1 MKWIYKRFLYSLSL
15 TLLSGTQLFWED
27 FSNGEIPPD
36 WDMELNWQVG
46 SDGWEGHVIGDPPPG
61 AFFYWEPSQTNYE
74 GAMTT
79 PFIIVGD
86 EPQVLVEFF
95 FELDFYSGGGATN
108 GLRIEYL
115 SGGDWVTVL
124 SYEISP
130 SAGDVDLSGRYE
142 SFTAD
147 VNGEFRIR
155 WVAYGT
161 DSNYINSW
169 DVDNIRVSTLPNLTY
184 VNIESSNEDPST
196 AYEGTNIWLNFT
208 ADTEIIPDPYVQIN
222 GTPCTVD
229 NLGGTDWVAT
239 YTVQPSDPDGPLQF
253 TIDFTD
259 INGIEG
265 KTVKETTDGSTVI
278 VDNSDPPSFT
288 VGAVTTAGGT
298 VASEIWNSTNT
309 EIQLEVN
316 IPEDSAVTSF
326 NYTIGNS
333 LLFNGT
339 NDEVIISGITDYNVT
354 DALTIEAWIKPNSW
368 TDYDG
373 ILNYARDQGTL
384 EAGFGFVYFAT
395 GWRFFLKTTTN
406 SIDYINMAEVS
417 TPSGQWTHLAATYD
431 GQKVK
436 IYRNGSAIDST
447 DAMGDIEWSAAP
459 SDFKFGSFTKDG
471 STGYFDGQID
481 DVRIWN
487 IVRTGVQIKASRE
500 ITIDKNESGLVGYWQ
515 MDAGSGGIATDSTS
529 IANHGII
536 NGATWVVEDS
546 PLNFQ
551 EPVYD
556 TGVIVGSAFQLR
568 GRINTNDFEVFGEK
582 DTITV
587 NDLNAG
593 IKTVSASS
601 DAFEAIT
608 DFAHEETAQL
618 SAFLF
623 DVTGNYSSGDTSTTN
638 TVIDIITN
646 SPTPVSIYSDNTFSH
661 VAKTGDVVTITMAYD
676 EDVNT
681 PAVTVDGNEADDVSD
696 LGGEQFS
703 SSYTLTGSESEGSL
717 SFTINTTDY
726 VGNSG
731 THLESTD
738 GSTVVYDKTL
748 PTLSPVSIASNN
760 ADTTW
765 AKANDS
771 ISVTFTSSERISADF
786 ALSFDGANDYLTIDN
801 PTGIPSG
808 NDTYTMAA
816 WIKPSS
822 MGSRGIIGW
831 GGFGTS
837 NRSNALRLLGGNQIR
852 HYWWGNDLDV
862 VCGDLT
868 NTWHY
873 IVALYD
879 GTTRKVYLDGNLLGS
894 DTPNGHNAIVEN
906 FRIGSTNNGEY
917 FHGLINEVSVWNIG
931 LTQSQI
937 QTIMNNGLNGNEE
950 GLVGYWN
957 FNEGS
962 GSIAFDR
969 SSNGNDGVLNNMD
982 LTSAWFFQRG
992 SVPTATIMSQDA
1004 SISTINSDQF
1014 RADYTTTITDPEGE
1028 IQFGILFADLA
1039 GNEGETV
1046 TSTTNNSRVIF
1057 DRTAPADFTVG
1068 IVTSTGGN
1076 VVANVWNSTNTGL
1089 NVNVPIASDTTL
1101 KNGTVQLWAKI
1112 GSNAFTAIGSV
1123 STITNSDLGSDKLM
1137 SLDSAAVEA
1146 LSGFAEEDS
1155 IYIKAVINDRPG
1167 NETIGTESSSRLLID
1182 ETPPSLISA
1191 SYESNFSD
1199 SSLATVGHVVTLTFE
1214 TDVEIQTPSAT
1225 ISTQNAIISDL
1236 GSNRWS
1242 ASYEMQNGD
1251 TEGVIPFQI
1260 GTLTDSR
1267 GNPTEGTSSTTDG
1280 TIVTFDNTKPTLSSV
1295 NIVSNNADS
1304 SWAKVGDTIT
1314 VAFSGN
1320 ELLIDQIATIVTQ
1333 TAAITSTGFA
1343 NFYSLSFD
1351 GIDDEV
1357 KITGSG
1363 FISGNEPRSIS
1374 VWADGSSGNIV
1385 SLGDGAGTSNQ
1396 RFSILIS
1403 NERRV
1408 LIIGQN
1414 NDWHTNYYLPQ
1425 NQMTHLVVTHD
1436 GSTVKLYANG
1446 VIQDQTSKT
1455 YNTDSSMPIM
1465 IGTNTDDRDSEYFN
1479 GIIDIVTI
1487 TRDALSIGEVSA
1499 LYNGSDVALDNLIAK
1514 FNFNEGSGSVAYD
1527 QSGNGN
1533 NGTIYGAV
1541 WTTEVASNTKK
1552 YYAKYVMIETD
1563 PEGEVP
1569 FEIVVTDSVGL
1580 VSDPVTQTTDES
1592 LVIFDR
1598 TAPTLS
1604 TVHIESDNNNNTL
1617 IAIGGDN
1624 IYLTFTP
1631 EEPLL
1636 LDSIVVT
1643 IAGLST
1649 TLTESNGS
1657 YTATLTLTGSEPD
1670 GILEFTID
1678 FKDRAGNP
1686 GIQVIATTDESSV
1699 NHDILPPEIEVASIT
1714 SNNPDSSWAKVGD
1727 SVFVTFTASE
1737 TLDNISITIAGVSSN
1752 YNELS
1757 GAKYQGYHVMDE
1769 SNDEGDI
1776 PFLITYTDLGGA
1788 IGPDADT
1795 TTNNTNV
1802 QFDKTVPEF
1811 SFIRMATN
1819 NVYGDS
1825 LAGIGSVDTLSFTIS
1840 ENQRDLNVEL
1850 AGSQKT
1856 PDQEELNFITTHT
1869 FSESDEDG
1877 WVSFTLSM
1885 TDSAG
1890 NPSDTL
1896 ITTQDGSQVR
1906 FDGTFPILPI
1916 VNFFSNNSNDSSVC
1930 IPGDSLF
1937 LQYTSSET
1945 LRTATITLAGSSPD
1959 ESGWLGGF
1967 NYASYILTGT
1977 EDEGFI
1983 PFTIGFED
1991 WVGNPGDTISG
2002 TTNGSSV
2009 LFDMTPPDD
2018 FTLGNVVSKNGIEI
2032 AGYWN
2037 ASNQTL
2043 EIAIPVANDE
2053 TLPGGGIQFQ
2063 ASFGGSYSNLAD
2075 TIEIDQGDLGMEKI
2089 VSISETDFESMAE
2102 FNENMNTT
2110 FQAVLWDRAGNS
2122 TIGTASTSTIHID
2135 QTLPMLGMVSQRT
2148 NNAIADSL
2156 AKVGDTDTL
2165 IVSSTEGLDTLQ
2177 VQIFSQDAVHSGANR
2192 DWTFTYSFQETDNDD
2207 IVSFNIVFGDTAG
2220 NLGTDVSTTTD
2231 GSTVRFDG
2239 TKPTLT
2245 SVSFSSTNVID
2256 GGLAIPADTLYLDFI
2271 SDEDLLTKEVL
2282 IAGFDADTT
2291 FENISRTPFRS
2302 WRIMD
2307 GTEEE
2312 GYIEFEIGYSDL
2324 VGNIGDT
2331 INETTNGTSILFDMT
2346 PPDDFEL
2353 DTVFVSGGKVIF
2365 GFWNASND
2373 TLTLRAP
2380 IPEDDETIIGGT
2392 FQSQVKF
2399 GEGAYVNLGDEK
2411 IIIGGQGVSSQD
2423 LKITRMEFTTA
2434 NGYSENENVQ
2444 FIAKAKDRAGNET
2457 VGSAYNTTFHIDEIV
2472 PSLTEVSIQSNN
2484 ELDSTWAKISDIV
2497 SLNFTS
2503 SEGLSS
2509 VTPVLFS
2516 DSLTGIPENAGSTW
2530 TVTKTI
2536 LSDNAEGVIPFY
2548 ITYNDTAGNEGD
2560 QVSSSTDGRS
2570 VTFDKTSPTIT
2581 NLLEGNEGRDINY
2594 YNQADSITLY
2604 WSQFD
2609 SLAGVKD
2616 AYVGLGTDSNLTD
2629 VLDWTLS
2636 DQDSLAGLGG
2646 LSLSN
2651 DGIYFGAVFVQDSA
2665 GNHSDT
2671 LWGNSIYID
2680 TQNPDTGSV
2689 IDAYWVMDLDYAIDS
2704 TRLSYIWSNF
2714 TDNTE
2719 IDYYEIAIGTE
2730 DDTANVM
2737 NWMRS
2742 DSTDS
2747 MTVTGLNLV
2756 RDTLYYSYIRAF
2768 DLATNKSLA
2777 AQTDGIYFDD
2787 NFPVVNKITPNV
2799 ISDSAGFLS
2808 VLANDTLTIKFNRP
2822 IYEYGLSVNS
2832 NVDSN
2837 LTISHEYGDSIITVI
2852 WTETLASYDT
2862 LTVILDSAVAYNT
2875 LWLTDTLHFYSKLW
2889 ADLNNDYD
2897 ITIEDI
2903 LTFNQTWPETDLGPF
2918 KDDPPHVRPEPDG
2931 EANLTDLAAF
2941 GKMWHW
2947 KYFNLEFD
2955 TTLIAARSTDGL
2967 KIIAQG
2973 SKANITIPKDVA
2985 MAEILIGES
2994 NLDIEKMHFVNPSG
3008 SAFMFT
3014 SSDTAHGLI
3023 QFSMADHRGFDSTLT
3038 LIIPETEQEYFQAQI
3053 QYKFMDITGMNLAD
3067 GIASI
3072 DVEILPDKFMVYNN
3086 YPNPFNPIT
3095 AINYDLPEV
3104 RDVNIIIYDLLG
3116 RTIRHL
3122 DLNKVKAGR
3131 HKFVWHGTNDFGKR
3145 VSTGIYFLQITAGQD
3160 IQTQKMLLLK

>member
-1 MKWIYKRFLYSLSL
+1 LNKVATLYS
-15 TLLSGTQLFWED
+15 TGTW
-27 FSNGEIPPD
+27 
-36 WDMELNWQVG
+36 
-46 SDGWEGHVIGDPPPG
+46 GWELFFRQTVPTYLTKEEWRLWNDGAPDSDNYSILNTIDDNMRRLDGKFEFKIIWPLRPGD
-61 AFFYWEPSQTNYE
+61 NYNIWKQE
-74 GAMTT
+74 SNPMAA
-79 PFIIVGD
+79 V
-86 EPQVLVEFF
+86 
-95 FELDFYSGGGATN
+95 SGGVDG
-108 GLRIEYL
+108 
-115 SGGDWVTVL
+115 
-124 SYEISP
+124 YE
-130 SAGDVDLSGRYE
+130 AV
-142 SFTAD
+142 D
-147 VNGEFRIR
+147 VNFTSQLWGGLE
-155 WVAYGT
+155 YNT
-161 DSNYINSW
+161 T
-169 DVDNIRVSTLPNLTY
+169 STSLL
-184 VNIESSNEDPST
+184 
-196 AYEGTNIWLNFT
+196 
-208 ADTEIIPDPYVQIN
+208 
-222 GTPCTVD
+222 
-229 NLGGTDWVAT
+229 
-239 YTVQPSDPDGPLQF
+239 
-253 TIDFTD
+253 
-259 INGIEG
+259 
-265 KTVKETTDGSTVI
+265 DGS
-278 VDNSDPPSFT
+278 
-288 VGAVTTAGGT
+288 
-298 VASEIWNSTNT
+298 
-309 EIQLEVN
+309 VN
-316 IPEDSAVTSF
+316 H
-326 NYTIGNS
+326 NNWY
-333 LLFNGT
+333 
-339 NDEVIISGITDYNVT
+339 
-354 DALTIEAWIKPNSW
+354 
-368 TDYDG
+368 
-373 ILNYARDQGTL
+373 YA
-384 EAGFGFVYFAT
+384 
-395 GWRFFLKTTTN
+395 
-406 SIDYINMAEVS
+406 I
-417 TPSGQWTHLAATYD
+417 
-431 GQKVK
+431 
-436 IYRNGSAIDST
+436 
-447 DAMGDIEWSAAP
+447 
-459 SDFKFGSFTKDG
+459 G
-471 STGYFDGQID
+471 STTS
-481 DVRIWN
+481 WN
-487 IVRTGVQIKASRE
+487 
-500 ITIDKNESGLVGYWQ
+500 
-515 MDAGSGGIATDSTS
+515 GGI
-529 IANHGII
+529 
-536 NGATWVVEDS
+536 
-546 PLNFQ
+546 P
-551 EPVYD
+551 
-556 TGVIVGSAFQLR
+556 
-568 GRINTNDFEVFGEK
+568 
-582 DTITV
+582 
-587 NDLNAG
+587 
-593 IKTVSASS
+593 
-601 DAFEAIT
+601 
-608 DFAHEETAQL
+608 
-618 SAFLF
+618 
-623 DVTGNYSSGDTSTTN
+623 
-638 TVIDIITN
+638 
-646 SPTPVSIYSDNTFSH
+646 
-661 VAKTGDVVTITMAYD
+661 
-676 EDVNT
+676 
-681 PAVTVDGNEADDVSD
+681 
-696 LGGEQFS
+696 
-703 SSYTLTGSESEGSL
+703 
-717 SFTINTTDY
+717 
-726 VGNSG
+726 
-731 THLESTD
+731 
-738 GSTVVYDKTL
+738 
-748 PTLSPVSIASNN
+748 
-760 ADTTW
+760 
-765 AKANDS
+765 
-771 ISVTFTSSERISADF
+771 
-786 ALSFDGANDYLTIDN
+786 GANDAEQLTELYVK
-801 PTGIPSG
+801 TAKYS
-808 NDTYTMAA
+808 YF
-816 WIKPSS
+816 
-822 MGSRGIIGW
+822 II
-831 GGFGTS
+831 TEA
-837 NRSNALRLLGGNQIR
+837 N
-852 HYWWGNDLDV
+852 
-862 VCGDLT
+862 
-868 NTWHY
+868 
-873 IVALYD
+873 
-879 GTTRKVYLDGNLLGS
+879 
-894 DTPNGHNAIVEN
+894 
-906 FRIGSTNNGEY
+906 
-917 FHGLINEVSVWNIG
+917 
-931 LTQSQI
+931 
-937 QTIMNNGLNGNEE
+937 
-950 GLVGYWN
+950 
-957 FNEGS
+957 
-962 GSIAFDR
+962 
-969 SSNGNDGVLNNMD
+969 
-982 LTSAWFFQRG
+982 
-992 SVPTATIMSQDA
+992 
-1004 SISTINSDQF
+1004 
-1014 RADYTTTITDPEGE
+1014 DPEG
-1028 IQFGILFADLA
+1028 
-1039 GNEGETV
+1039 TV
-1046 TSTTNNSRVIF
+1046 
-1057 DRTAPADFTVG
+1057 
-1068 IVTSTGGN
+1068 
-1076 VVANVWNSTNTGL
+1076 
-1089 NVNVPIASDTTL
+1089 
-1101 KNGTVQLWAKI
+1101 
-1112 GSNAFTAIGSV
+1112 
-1123 STITNSDLGSDKLM
+1123 
-1137 SLDSAAVEA
+1137 E
-1146 LSGFAEEDS
+1146 
-1155 IYIKAVINDRPG
+1155 
-1167 NETIGTESSSRLLID
+1167 
-1182 ETPPSLISA
+1182 
-1191 SYESNFSD
+1191 
-1199 SSLATVGHVVTLTFE
+1199 
-1214 TDVEIQTPSAT
+1214 
-1225 ISTQNAIISDL
+1225 
-1236 GSNRWS
+1236 
-1242 ASYEMQNGD
+1242 
-1251 TEGVIPFQI
+1251 
-1260 GTLTDSR
+1260 
-1267 GNPTEGTSSTTDG
+1267 
-1280 TIVTFDNTKPTLSSV
+1280 
-1295 NIVSNNADS
+1295 
-1304 SWAKVGDTIT
+1304 
-1314 VAFSGN
+1314 
-1320 ELLIDQIATIVTQ
+1320 
-1333 TAAITSTGFA
+1333 
-1343 NFYSLSFD
+1343 
-1351 GIDDEV
+1351 
-1357 KITGSG
+1357 
-1363 FISGNEPRSIS
+1363 
-1374 VWADGSSGNIV
+1374 
-1385 SLGDGAGTSNQ
+1385 
-1396 RFSILIS
+1396 
-1403 NERRV
+1403 
-1408 LIIGQN
+1408 
-1414 NDWHTNYYLPQ
+1414 
-1425 NQMTHLVVTHD
+1425 
-1436 GSTVKLYANG
+1436 
-1446 VIQDQTSKT
+1446 
-1455 YNTDSSMPIM
+1455 
-1465 IGTNTDDRDSEYFN
+1465 
-1479 GIIDIVTI
+1479 
-1487 TRDALSIGEVSA
+1487 
-1499 LYNGSDVALDNLIAK
+1499 
-1514 FNFNEGSGSVAYD
+1514 
-1527 QSGNGN
+1527 
-1533 NGTIYGAV
+1533 
-1541 WTTEVASNTKK
+1541 
-1552 YYAKYVMIETD
+1552 
-1563 PEGEVP
+1563 
-1569 FEIVVTDSVGL
+1569 FEILVTDSVGL
-1580 VSDPVTQTTDES
+1580 VSDPVIQTTDES

-1604 TVHIESDNNNNTL
+1604 TVHIESDNANNTL

-1624 IYLTFTP
+1624 VYLTFTP

-1649 TLTESNGS
+1649 ILTESNGS

-1670 GILEFTID
+1670 GILEYAID

-1686 GIQVIATTDESSV
+1686 GIQVTATTDESYV
-1699 NHDILPPEIEVASIT
+1699 NHDIYPPEIEIISIT
-1714 SNNPDSSWAKVGD
+1714 SNNSDSTWAKVGD

-1737 TLDNISITIAGVSSN
+1737 TLDNISITIAGVSSG
-1752 YNELS
+1752 YYELS
-1757 GAKYQGYHVMDE
+1757 GAKYKGFHVMDE

-1788 IGPDADT
+1788 LGPDADT

-1802 QFDKTVPEF
+1802 QFDKTVPEI
-1811 SFIRMATN
+1811 SLTRMATN

-1850 AGSQKT
+1850 AGTQKT

-1896 ITTQDGSQVR
+1896 MTTQDGSQVR
-1906 FDGTFPILPI
+1906 FDGTFPLLPI
-1916 VNFFSNNSNDSSVC
+1916 VNIFSNNSNDSSLC

-1945 LRTATITLAGSSPD
+1945 LRTATITVAGNSPD
-1959 ESGWLGGF
+1959 DSGWLGGF

-1983 PFTIGFED
+1983 PFTMGFED

-2018 FTLGNVVSKNGIEI
+2018 FTLGGVVSKNGIEV

-2043 EIAIPVANDE
+2043 EIVIPVPNDE

-2075 TIEIDQGDLGMEKI
+2075 TVDIDQSDLGMEKI
-2089 VSISETDFESMAE
+2089 VSISETDFESIAD
-2102 FNENMNTT
+2102 FTENGNAT
-2110 FQAVLWDRAGNS
+2110 FQAVLWDKAGNS
-2122 TIGTASTSTIHID
+2122 TIGSASTSTIHID
-2135 QTLPMLGMVSQRT
+2135 QTLPILDIVSQRT
-2148 NNAIADSL
+2148 NNAVADSL

-2165 IVSSTEGLDTLQ
+2165 IVSSAEGLDSIQ

-2192 DWTFTYSFQETDNDD
+2192 DWMFTYSFQETDNDGM
-2207 IVSFNIVFGDTAG
+2207 VSFNIVFGDTAG
-2220 NLGTDVSTTTD
+2220 NLVTDVSTTTD

-2256 GGLAIPADTLYLDFI
+2256 GGLAILADTLYLDFI

-2291 FENISRTPFRS
+2291 FENVSRTPFRS

-2307 GTEEE
+2307 GTEPE

-2331 INETTNGTSILFDMT
+2331 INETTNETSILFDMT

-2353 DTVFVSGGKVIF
+2353 DTVFVSGGKVIY

-2373 TLTLRAP
+2373 TLTLRVP
-2380 IPEDDETIIGGT
+2380 IPEDDETLIGGT
-2392 FQSQVKF
+2392 FQSQAKF

-2411 IIIGGQGVSSQD
+2411 TIIGGQGVSSQD
-2423 LKITRMEFTTA
+2423 LKITRMEFTTT

-2457 VGSAYNTTFHIDEIV
+2457 VGSTDNTPLHIDEIV
-2472 PSLTEVSIQSNN
+2472 PSLTEVLIQSNN
-2484 ELDSTWAKISDIV
+2484 ELDSTWAKISDII
-2497 SLNFTS
+2497 SLNFTA

-2516 DSLTGIPENAGSTW
+2516 DSLTGIPENAGSSW

-2548 ITYNDTAGNEGD
+2548 ITYNDTAGNEGE

-2570 VTFDKTSPTIT
+2570 VTLDKTNPTIT
-2581 NLLEGNEGRDINY
+2581 SLLEGNEGLDINY

-2636 DQDSLAGLGG
+2636 NQDSLAGLGG

-2651 DGIYFGAVFVQDSA
+2651 DGIYFGAVFVRDSA

-2719 IDYYEIAIGTE
+2719 IDYFEIAIGTE
-2730 DDTANVM
+2730 DDTTNVM

-2777 AQTDGIYFDD
+2777 AQTDGVYFDD

-2799 ISDSAGFLS
+2799 NSDSAGFLS

-2852 WTETLASYDT
+2852 WTDTLASYDT
-2862 LTVILDSAVAYNT
+2862 LTVIVDSAVAYNT

-2955 TTLIAARSTDGL
+2955 TTLIAARSTDEL

-3053 QYKFMDITGMNLAD
+3053 QYKFMDITGVNLAD

-3131 HKFVWHGTNDFGKR
+3131 HKFVWHGTNDYGKR

>member
-1 MKWIYKRFLYSLSL
+1 
-15 TLLSGTQLFWED
+15 LFWED
-27 FSNGEIPPD
+27 FSNDEIPPG
-36 WDMELNWQVG
+36 WVMEPNWQVG
-46 SDGWEGHVIGDPPPG
+46 SDGWEGHVIGDPSPG
-61 AFFYWEPSQTNYE
+61 AFFWWTPPQNDYE

-79 PFIIVGD
+79 PVINVGD

-95 FELDFYSGGGATN
+95 FELDFYLAGSATN

-147 VNGEFRIR
+147 VNGDFRIR

-161 DSNYINSW
+161 NSTYINSW
-169 DVDNIRVSTLPNLTY
+169 DVDNIRVSTLPKLTY

-196 AYEGTNIWLNFT
+196 AYEGTYIWLNFT
-208 ADTEIIPDPYVQIN
+208 TDTEFLFDPYVQIN
-222 GTPCTVD
+222 GNPCNID
-229 NLGGTDWVAT
+229 NLGYSNWVAY
-239 YTVQPSDPDGPLQF
+239 YTVQESDPDGPLQF

-259 INGIEG
+259 NTGVEG

-288 VGAVTTAGGT
+288 VGTVTAAGGT
-298 VASEIWNSTNT
+298 VASEIWNSTNA
-309 EIQLEVN
+309 EIQLDVN

-326 NYTIGNS
+326 SYTIGNS
-333 LLFNGT
+333 LLFNGM
-339 NDEVIISGITDYNVT
+339 NDEVIISGITDYQAT

-368 TDYDG
+368 SDFDG
-373 ILNYARDQGTL
+373 ILNYAKDQGAS

-395 GWRFFLKTTTN
+395 GWRFFLKTTSN
-406 SIDYINMAEVS
+406 SIDYISMAEVS

-431 GQKVK
+431 GEKVR
-436 IYRNGSAIDST
+436 IYRNGSVIDST
-447 DAMGDIEWSAAP
+447 DAMGDIKWSGAP
-459 SDFKFGSFTKDG
+459 SDFKLGNFTKDG

-487 IVRTGVQIKASRE
+487 IVRTGIQIKASRE

-515 MDAGSGGIATDSTS
+515 MDAGSGVTATDSTS
-529 IANHGII
+529 AANHGII

-551 EPVYD
+551 APVYD

-568 GRINTNDFEVFGEK
+568 GRINTNDFELFGEK

-593 IKTVSASS
+593 IKIVSASN

-623 DVTGNYSSGDTSTTN
+623 DVTGNYSSGDTSITN

-646 SPTPVSIYSDNTFSH
+646 SPTPVSISSDNTFSH
-661 VAKTGDVVTITMAYD
+661 LAKTGDVVTITMAYD

-681 PAVTVDGNEADDVSD
+681 PAVTVDGNDADDVSD

-731 THLESTD
+731 THLGSTD
-738 GSTVVYDKTL
+738 GSNVYYDKTL

-771 ISVTFTSSERISADF
+771 ISVIFTSNEEISADF
-786 ALSFDGANDYLTIDN
+786 AISFDGIDDEVKI
-801 PTGIPSG
+801 TGSGFISG
-808 NDTYTMAA
+808 NEPRSISVWANG
-816 WIKPSS
+816 SS
-822 MGSRGIIGW
+822 GNIVSLGDGA
-831 GGFGTS
+831 GTS
-837 NRSNALRLLGGNQIR
+837 NQRFSILISSGRRVLIIGQNNDWHTNYYLPQNQMI
-852 HYWWGNDLDV
+852 HLV
-862 VCGDLT
+862 VTHDGSTVKLYANGVFQDQTTKTYNTDSTMPIMIGT
-868 NTWHY
+868 NTDDRDSEY
-873 IVALYD
+873 FNGIIDNVIITRDALSIGEVSALYNGSDVALD
-879 GTTRKVYLDGNLLGS
+879 NLI
-894 DTPNGHNAIVEN
+894 AK
-906 FRIGSTNNGEY
+906 F
-917 FHGLINEVSVWNIG
+917 
-931 LTQSQI
+931 
-937 QTIMNNGLNGNEE
+937 
-950 GLVGYWN
+950 N

-962 GSIAFDR
+962 GSIAYDR
-969 SSNGNDGVLNNMD
+969 SSNGNDGVLKNMD
-982 LTSAWFFQRG
+982 LTSAWFFQGG
-992 SVPTATIMSQDA
+992 SGPTATIMSQDA

-1028 IQFGILFADLA
+1028 VQFGVLFADLA

-1068 IVTSTGGN
+1068 IVTATGGN

-1101 KNGTVQLWAKI
+1101 KNGTVQLLAKI
-1112 GSNAFTAIGSV
+1112 SSNTFTAIGSV

-1137 SLDSAAVEA
+1137 SLDSAEVEA

-1155 IYIKAVINDRPG
+1155 IYIKAVMNDRPG
-1167 NETIGTESSSRLLID
+1167 NETVGTESSSRLLID

-1225 ISTQNAIISDL
+1225 ISTQNGIISDL

-1242 ASYEMQNGD
+1242 ASYEMQDGD

-1260 GTLTDSR
+1260 ATLTDSR

-1280 TIVTFDNTKPTLSSV
+1280 TEVTFDNTQPTLNPVTILSD
-1295 NIVSNNADS
+1295 NPDTE
-1304 SWAKVGDTIT
+1304 WAKVGDTVT
-1314 VAFSGN
+1314 VTFTG
-1320 ELLIDQIATIVTQ
+1320 EETLISQTASIVTQ
-1333 TAAITSTGFA
+1333 SATITDLGSQVYTAK
-1343 NFYSLSFD
+1343 Y
-1351 GIDDEV
+1351 
-1357 KITGSG
+1357 KMTGS
-1363 FISGNEPRSIS
+1363 
-1374 VWADGSSGNIV
+1374 
-1385 SLGDGAGTSNQ
+1385 
-1396 RFSILIS
+1396 
-1403 NERRV
+1403 
-1408 LIIGQN
+1408 
-1414 NDWHTNYYLPQ
+1414 
-1425 NQMTHLVVTHD
+1425 
-1436 GSTVKLYANG
+1436 
-1446 VIQDQTSKT
+1446 
-1455 YNTDSSMPIM
+1455 
-1465 IGTNTDDRDSEYFN
+1465 
-1479 GIIDIVTI
+1479 
-1487 TRDALSIGEVSA
+1487 
-1499 LYNGSDVALDNLIAK
+1499 
-1514 FNFNEGSGSVAYD
+1514 
-1527 QSGNGN
+1527 
-1533 NGTIYGAV
+1533 
-1541 WTTEVASNTKK
+1541 
-1552 YYAKYVMIETD
+1552 D
-1563 PEGEVP
+1563 PEGEVA
-1569 FEIVVTDSVGL
+1569 FEIIVTDGVEID
-1580 VSDPVTQTTDES
+1580 SDPVTQTNDDTA
-1592 LVIFDR
+1592 VIYDR

-1604 TVHIESDNNNNTL
+1604 TVHIESDNDNNTL

-1631 EEPLL
+1631 QEPLI

-1643 IAGLST
+1643 IASLAT

-1657 YTATLTLTGSEPD
+1657 YTATLTLTGSEPG
-1670 GILEFTID
+1670 GILEYTID

-1686 GIQVIATTDESSV
+1686 GIQVTATTDESYV
-1699 NHDILPPEIEVASIT
+1699 NHDIYPPEIEIVSIT
-1714 SNNPDSSWAKVGD
+1714 SNNSDSTWAKVGD

-1737 TLDNISITIAGVSSN
+1737 TLNNISITIAGVSSS

-1811 SFIRMATN
+1811 SLTRMATN

-1850 AGSQKT
+1850 AGTQKT
-1856 PDQEELNFITTHT
+1856 PEQEELKFITTHT

-1896 ITTQDGSQVR
+1896 MTTQDGSQVR

-1967 NYASYILTGT
+1967 NYASYVLTGT

-2018 FTLGNVVSKNGIEI
+2018 FTLGNVVSKNGIEV

-2037 ASNQTL
+2037 ASNQSL
-2043 EIAIPVANDE
+2043 EIVIPVANDE
-2053 TLPGGGIQFQ
+2053 TLTGGGIQIQ

-2075 TIEIDQGDLGMEKI
+2075 TVDIDQGDLGMEKI

-2102 FNENMNTT
+2102 FNENGNAT
-2110 FQAVLWDRAGNS
+2110 FQAVLWDKAGNS
-2122 TIGTASTSTIHID
+2122 TIGTASSSTIHID
-2135 QTLPMLGMVSQRT
+2135 QTLPILGMVSQRT

-2192 DWTFTYSFQETDNDD
+2192 DWTFTYSFQETDNDGM
-2207 IVSFNIVFGDTAG
+2207 VSFNIVFGDTAG

-2256 GGLAIPADTLYLDFI
+2256 GGLAILADTLYLDFI

-2291 FENISRTPFRS
+2291 FENVSRTPFRS

-2307 GTEEE
+2307 GTEPE

-2331 INETTNGTSILFDMT
+2331 VEETTNETSILFDMT

-2353 DTVFVSGGKVIF
+2353 DTVFVSGGKVIY

-2373 TLTLRAP
+2373 TLTLRVP
-2380 IPEDDETIIGGT
+2380 IPEDDETLIGGT
-2392 FQSQVKF
+2392 FQPQVRF

-2434 NGYSENENVQ
+2434 NGYSDNENVQ

-2457 VGSAYNTTFHIDEIV
+2457 VGSTDNTPLHIDEIV
-2472 PSLTEVSIQSNN
+2472 PSLTEVLIQSNN
-2484 ELDSTWAKISDIV
+2484 ELDSTWAKISDII
-2497 SLNFTS
+2497 SLNFTA
-2503 SEGLSS
+2503 SEGLFS
-2509 VTPVLFS
+2509 VMPVLFS
-2516 DSLTGIPENAGSTW
+2516 DSLTGIPENAGSSW

-2570 VTFDKTSPTIT
+2570 VTLDKTNPTIT
-2581 NLLEGNEGRDINY
+2581 SLLEGNEGLDINY

-2604 WSQFD
+2604 WSEFD

-2636 DQDSLAGLGG
+2636 NQNSLAGLGG

-2651 DGIYFGAVFVQDSA
+2651 DGIYFGAVFVRDSA
-2665 GNHSDT
+2665 GNYSDT

-2719 IDYYEIAIGTE
+2719 IDYFEIAIGTE

-2777 AQTDGIYFDD
+2777 AQTDGVYFDD

-2799 ISDSAGFLS
+2799 NSDSAGFLS

-2852 WTETLASYDT
+2852 WTDTLASYDT
-2862 LTVILDSAVAYNT
+2862 LTVIVDSAVAYNT
-2875 LWLTDTLHFYSKLW
+2875 LWFTDTLHFYSKLW

-2918 KDDPPHVRPEPDG
+2918 KDEPPHVRPEPDG

-3053 QYKFMDITGMNLAD
+3053 QYKFMDITGINLAD

-3131 HKFVWHGTNDFGKR
+3131 HKFVWHGTNDYGKR